1 MFNLLGVTLLQPEAI
16 ISARLPG
23 GASALGSL
31 VDALRGG
38 LEPLYGAGAP
48 SGARSLSLALAPP
61 HRLQLWL
68 AAEDGELTTEER
80 ARVEGLAEHLSPPQ
94 VVGGVVALTLVYAVG
109 VEAPAEA
116 QLTLPDEWRAV
127 IDASDSA
134 LNVEQVLTR
143 VWSLTD

>member
-1 MFNLLGVTLLQPEAI
+1 MFNLLGVTLLQPEAT

-23 GASALGSL
+23 GASALGAL

-38 LEPLYGAGAP
+38 LEPLYGADAP
-48 SGARSLSLALAPP
+48 SGARSLSLALGPP

-68 AAEDGELTTEER
+68 AAEDGELTIEER
-80 ARVEGLAEHLSPPQ
+80 ARVEGLAEQLSPPR

-109 VEAPAEA
+109 AEAPAEA

-127 IDASDSA
+127 IEASDSA